1 MIALEYS
8 SAILYKGNLK
18 LEGGK
23 YMPEVRVRFAPSPTG
38 YLHIGGLRTALY
50 DYLFAKNKGGKY
62 ILRIE
67 DTDKDRY
74 VEGAIE
80 NLMDSLE
87 WSGVMH
93 DEGVFIENGK
103 IVQKGDYGPYI
114 QSERLDIYQKYID
127 QLLDDGKAYYCFCG
141 KERLEEIREN
151 QKANNLTIGY
161 DGHCREVTKEDALKR
176 IENGEEYVVR
186 LKLPE
191 NTDIVYEDIVRGKIS
206 INTNDID
213 DQVLLKADGFPTY
226 HMAVVVDDHLMK
238 ISHIIRGE
246 EWLTSAPKHV
256 YLYEALGWKMPELVH
271 LPTVLNKEKKKL
283 SKRHGDVAVE
293 DFKKKGYLPE
303 ALINYLALV
312 GWSPDSNEEFFT
324 KDELIE
330 EFSLKRVSKTGG
342 VFDNNKLDWVNEHY
356 IREAD
361 VGRITKLA
369 IPYLIESEFIT
380 PEDVKDDYEWVEM
393 LVSIV
398 KDRLTVI
405 SDISEQVKYIFDNEL
420 KIEDDETLEL
430 LKGETVPQL
439 LKAFKEELDKIDKVD
454 EDFASGIMKTLQK
467 STGIKGK
474 NLFMPSRVALTGR
487 KQGPDIDKVILVL
500 GKNNIIKRIDYI
512 LNNIIV

>member
-1 MIALEYS
+1 MS
-8 SAILYKGNLK
+8 D
-18 LEGGK
+18 
-23 YMPEVRVRFAPSPTG
+23 VRVRFAPSPTG

-67 DTDKDRY
+67 DTDKGRY

-80 NLMDSLE
+80 SLMESLE

-93 DEGVFIENGK
+93 DEGVFIEDGK
-103 IVQKGDYGPYI
+103 VVEKGDYGPYV

-127 QLLDDGKAYYCFCG
+127 QLLDDGKAYYCFCS
-141 KERLEEIREN
+141 KERLEEIRED
-151 QKANNLTIGY
+151 QKANNLTLGY
-161 DGHCREVTKEDALKR
+161 DGHCREVDKEEATKR

-186 LKLPE
+186 LKMPE
-191 NTDIVYEDIVRGKIS
+191 NTDIIFDDIVRGKIS
-206 INTNDID
+206 ISTNDID
-213 DQVLLKADGFPTY
+213 DQVIRKADGYPTY

-256 YLYEALGWKMPELVH
+256 YLYEALGWEMPELVH

-283 SKRHGDVAVE
+283 SKRQGDVSVE

-303 ALINYLALV
+303 ALVNYLALV

-324 KDELIE
+324 MDQLIDQFTLE
-330 EFSLKRVSKTGG
+330 RVAKTGG
-342 VFDNNKLDWVNEHY
+342 VFDSDKLDWVNEHY

-361 VGRITKLA
+361 LERITKLA
-369 IPYLIESEFIT
+369 IPYLIDSGYIT
-380 PEDVKDDYEWVEM
+380 EADVDNNYEWVET

-398 KDRLTVI
+398 KDRLSTVSEI
-405 SDISEQVKYIFDNEL
+405 SDQVKYIFDNEV
-420 KIEDDETLEL
+420 KMEDDETLEL
-430 LKGETVPQL
+430 LKGETVPEL
-439 LKAFKEELDKIDKVD
+439 LKAFKEELEKIDKVD
-454 EDFASGIMKTLQK
+454 EEFSKGIMKTLQK

-474 NLFMPSRVALTGR
+474 NLFMPSRVAITGQ
-487 KQGPDIDKVILVL
+487 KHGPDIDKVILVL
-500 GKNNIIKRIDYI
+500 GKENLIKRIDYI
-512 LNNIIV
+512 LENVIA